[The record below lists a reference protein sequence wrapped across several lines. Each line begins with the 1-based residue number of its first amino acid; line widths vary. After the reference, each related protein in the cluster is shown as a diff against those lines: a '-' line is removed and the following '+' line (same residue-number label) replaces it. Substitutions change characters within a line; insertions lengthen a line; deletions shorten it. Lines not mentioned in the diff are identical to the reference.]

1 MIGRQPMKAISS
13 SPSDDET
20 FDVTLAATF
29 DVTFDATPV
38 DVDVM
43 PGSSFPPK
51 NVEIFCC
58 FDNLELSESF
68 GRWLIIAA
76 AGLRASIIEQSLRKG
91 QISFRIRFS

>member
-20 FDVTLAATF
+20 FDVTFDDTLAATF
-29 DVTFDATPV
+29 DVTFEVTPV
-38 DVDVM
+38 DVDVKL
-43 PGSSFPPK
+43 GSSFPPK

-68 GRWLIIAA
+68 GRWLIIAT
-76 AGLRASIIEQSLRKG
+76 AGL
-91 QISFRIRFS
+91 